1 MDFSDLPAD
10 PSQLRRAVLK
20 EIVGLAGLVM
30 ADPQRWHLPGPPARG
45 PLPVGH
51 LHPVPE
57 LFVQFAGA
65 TTLVAPGGAL
75 PLAAGQVLVVPPRL
89 VHQEFPAASFANLIV
104 KCDEH
109 RCRYH
114 LRYRRSGGEPCIT
127 VSDELH
133 VPEVAALGGHLDQAC
148 HWRGNSDAS
157 VPGQESCKQAIG
169 ALLGVALLDLA
180 TACGRALAGSDPE
193 QADDPVARCR
203 AIVSAHA
210 GDPDLSPSGIAKHCG
225 CTTDH
230 LTRQMRAAE
239 GLGLAAYL
247 RRERLRLAAR
257 LLGRPGWSVA
267 EAARAAGFRDPGYFS
282 RCWRLAHGKPPGA
295 MGEMQAATRSTA
307 VKR

>member
-10 PSQLRRAVLK
+10 PSQLRRGVVQTV
-20 EIVGLAGLVM
+20 VGLAGLVL
-30 ADPQRWHLPGPPARG
+30 ADPRRWNVPGPPARG

-57 LFVQFAGA
+57 LFIQCAGA
-65 TTLVAPGGAL
+65 TTLVVPGGAL
-75 PLAAGQVLVVPPRL
+75 PLQTGQVLVMPPRL

-104 KCDEH
+104 KCDEN

-133 VPEVAALGGHLDQAC
+133 VPEVAALGNHLDQAC
-148 HWRGNSDAS
+148 HWRDISDGS
-157 VPGQESCKQAIG
+157 VAGRDSCDQAIG

-180 TACGRALAGSDPE
+180 AACGRALARSDPQ
-193 QADDPVARCR
+193 QAEGPVARCR
-203 AIVSAHA
+203 AIVAAHA
-210 GDPDLSPSGIAKHCG
+210 GDPDLSPSGIAKQCG

-230 LTRQMRAAE
+230 LTRQLHTEE
-239 GLGLAAYL
+239 GLGLAAFL

-267 EAARAAGFRDPGYFS
+267 EVARASGFRDPGYFS
-282 RCWRLAHGKPPGA
+282 RCWRHAHGKPP
-295 MGEMQAATRSTA
+295 GEMQAATRSTA
-307 VKR
+307 VKLL